1 VATISRRLKLLAR
14 ELGVPVLALS
24 QLNRESEARA
34 GQQPRLSDLRDS
46 GAVEQDA
53 DAVVLLSRPEAM
65 PSDLLMHLAKQRNGP
80 VGEIIV
86 RFDRTTQR
94 ISDPVSGGGNYDVF
108 PD

>member
-1 VATISRRLKLLAR
+1 
-14 ELGVPVLALS
+14 
-24 QLNRESEARA
+24 
-34 GQQPRLSDLRDS
+34 
-46 GAVEQDA
+46 
-53 DAVVLLSRPEAM
+53 
-65 PSDLLMHLAKQRNGP
+65 